1 MSEPLLRLANLRF
14 AYGSRLVLAGV
25 DLELFAAERVALTGA
40 NGSGKTTLFR
50 CITGLEKAQ
59 AGEIVFAGC
68 KTRTEKDFQALRR
81 RLGYAVQN
89 AEDQLIF
96 PTVLEDICF
105 GPLNLGLTE
114 EAAQARALA
123 QLAELGLAGFD
134 QRLTHQLS
142 GGQQKLAA
150 MAAVLVMRPEVL
162 LLDEPFNGLDD
173 AACERLCAVLDGLG
187 CGMIVVSHETQWL
200 DRLCNRRLLL
210 ANGRLVRQDVR

>member
-1 MSEPLLRLANLRF
+1 MPEPLLRLANLRF
-14 AYGSRLVLAGV
+14 AYGGRQVLAGI
-25 DLELFAAERVALTGA
+25 DLELSAAERVALTGA

-59 AGEIVFAGC
+59 AGVIIFAGC
-68 KTRTEKDFQALRR
+68 EMRAEKDFQALRR

-96 PTVLEDICF
+96 PTVLEDLCF

-114 EAAQARALA
+114 DEAGARALA

-150 MAAVLVMRPEVL
+150 LAAVLVMRPEVL

-173 AACERLCAVLDGLG
+173 AACERLCAVLEGLD
-187 CGMIVVSHETQWL
+187 CGMIVVSHEARWL
-200 DRLCNRRLLL
+200 DRLCARRLLL
-210 ANGRLVRQDVR
+210 ANGIVRQDVR